1 MPWLYTD
8 AVVYSRSVNFQLFSW
23 GLEGG
28 EKYPGVILGG
38 KFLNDLSNGEL
49 LHFNLVRVT
58 SRSPVCPVEAGG
70 RDYKSLLG
78 HSNPTAAGPTEPPL
92 SFPSRP
98 PHLSLFSR
106 PLYKDRK
113 SDPPHPPPLPSRP
126 QPSLSLS
133 LRELYFLNCASP
145 NSLLRPPISAP
156 WPSTASRTS
165 FSTNRHTLL
174 HFGRHSPRVVRSD
187 LSHPAV
193 IY

>member
-8 AVVYSRSVNFQLFSW
+8 AVVYSRGVNFQLFSW

-38 KFLNDLSNGEL
+38 KFPNDLSNGEL

-133 LRELYFLNCASP
+133 LFVSFTSLTVLRQTLYCDP
-145 NSLLRPPISAP
+145 QYLLRGLPRLQELVSQQTATRFCISAAIRR
-156 WPSTASRTS
+156 ASSGVTC
-165 FSTNRHTLL
+165 HIQ
-174 HFGRHSPRVVRSD
+174 P
-187 LSHPAV
+187 
-193 IY
+193 